1 MDKLLRPSK
10 LEVDPHSPDAGIVFK
25 HWLQTFQRFRLA
37 AKDAQPENERD
48 RFDSYGLL
56 VNYLAPRVFP
66 YVEETDN
73 YETAIEILKRTFE
86 KTKNVVF
93 ARHLLATRSQN
104 PEENLSEFL
113 QALRELSKDCK
124 FEAVTAEKY
133 REEMLR
139 DAFINGLTSS
149 SIRQRLLEKDDLN
162 LERAFDL
169 ALSLDRAQEQSLK
182 YIVPVTA
189 TAAENFLDDTSAN
202 NHSCASA
209 SNKESS
215 TTPSKKCFFCGGKVH
230 PRSQCLAKDAN
241 CFKCGK
247 KRPLRKSMHSKRFQH
262 FYFCHLPTRTLLIV
276 HNRECTKLFAIF
288 HN

>member
-1 MDKLLRPSK
+1 
-10 LEVDPHSPDAGIVFK
+10 
-25 HWLQTFQRFRLA
+25 
-37 AKDAQPENERD
+37 
-48 RFDSYGLL
+48 
-56 VNYLAPRVFP
+56 
-66 YVEETDN
+66 
-73 YETAIEILKRTFE
+73 
-86 KTKNVVF
+86 
-93 ARHLLATRSQN
+93 
-104 PEENLSEFL
+104 
-113 QALRELSKDCK
+113 
-124 FEAVTAEKY
+124 
-133 REEMLR
+133 MLR

-215 TTPSKKCFFCGGKVH
+215 TNPSKKCFFCGGKVH

-247 KRPLRKSMHSKRFQH
+247 KGHFARACKAKDSNISTSATYQQGPYLSSIIASAPNCLQSSIIEASINGQPANALLDTGSSMSFIAMKYCKKFVIPYTKKNSNVNMASTIHTARINGEARVNLEISGKTYTKFTLGVIDNLCADVILGLDFMKEHEEVRFKLHGNKSLLEVDSGVVKRMDNV
-262 FYFCHLPTRTLLIV
+262 CLVMAANVDPPR
-276 HNRECTKLFAIF
+276 IF
-288 HN
+288 